1 MSVDLSKVPAFVRVL
16 FEVSASG
23 GTIADVA
30 RRLGIKET
38 SAASQKSQWSK
49 LWAEMNEKLPEDKR
63 VPFPEL
69 ARKDGGGRPK
79 RDLSAAFE
87 FGRSM
92 SVADK
97 MALAKQRAEVRQHT
111 REQEAVEA

>member
-30 RRLGIKET
+30 KRLGIKET

-49 LWAEMNEKLPEDKR
+49 LWAEMNEGLPVEQR

-79 RDLSAAFE
+79 RDLSAAFA
-87 FGRSM
+87 FGRL

-97 MALAKQRAEVRQHT
+97 MALAKQRAEVNQHT
-111 REQEAVEA
+111 REQEAANA